1 MLKIRPECIP
11 CTLSTGVRMAK
22 IATDD
27 PALQRRIVSELLRRF
42 SEVTWDEIPPD
53 LSYLAQEVVKDVTGV
68 SDPYKEIK
76 KRSNSIALKHYPYL
90 EERVAKSLD
99 PLEEAVRLS
108 IAGNL
113 IDFGPYSE
121 VDFEQPFR
129 KASEEFAINDYEP
142 FRRSVLTSRSL
153 LYFLDNAG
161 EIVFD
166 KLLIETMIKVRG
178 RPFDRVSLVVKEAPL
193 INDAT
198 LEDAEEVGLTAIPR
212 ASIKLV
218 GDGRGRAP
226 SFRSSEVK
234 SWVREHDLTIFKG
247 QGNLE
252 AFKDVSGAF
261 FLLVVKCEIVAKALG
276 VRVGGLVLRYS
287 D

>member
-11 CTLSTGVRMAK
+11 CTLFTGVRMAK

-27 PALQRRIVSELLRRF
+27 LALQRRVVSELSRRF
-42 SEVTWDEIPPD
+42 SEVTWDEVPLD
-53 LSYLAQEVVKDVTGV
+53 LSYLAQRVVKNVTGV

-76 KRSNSIALKHYPYL
+76 KKSNSLALEHYPDL
-90 EERVAKSLD
+90 EGRVAESPD

-129 KASEEFAINDYEP
+129 KASEEFAINDYEL
-142 FRRSVLTSRSL
+142 FKRSVLTSHSL

-178 RPFDRVSLVVKEAPL
+178 RPFDKVSLVVKETPL

-198 LEDAEEVGLTAIPR
+198 PEDAEEVGLTAIPR
-212 ASIKLV
+212 ASIKLI
-218 GDGRGRAP
+218 GDGRGKAP
-226 SFRSSEVK
+226 SFKSSEVK

-247 QGNLE
+247 QGNFE
-252 AFKDVSGAF
+252 TFKDLSGAF
-261 FLLVVKCEIVAKALG
+261 FLLMVKCEVVAKALG
-276 VRVGGLVLRYS
+276 VRVGSLVLRYS